1 MNLQVDVITA
11 VAKETIEQLH
21 FPEGE
26 VLDLSEE
33 KAKRK
38 YDAERAMKLGNSFKD
53 KVKIVFEDNES
64 IKMTETTIWGLT
76 DKMLL
81 LKRGM
86 MIPLHRVHEI
96 VI

>member
-1 MNLQVDVITA
+1 MNLQIDVIT
-11 VAKETIEQLH
+11 TIEKEVIEKLH
-21 FPEGE
+21 FPENE
-26 VLDLSEE
+26 VLDLPEE
-33 KAKRK
+33 KAKRR

-53 KVKIVFEDNES
+53 KVKIVFEDAEG
-64 IKMTETTIWGLT
+64 IKMAETTIWGVT
-76 DKMLL
+76 EKMLL